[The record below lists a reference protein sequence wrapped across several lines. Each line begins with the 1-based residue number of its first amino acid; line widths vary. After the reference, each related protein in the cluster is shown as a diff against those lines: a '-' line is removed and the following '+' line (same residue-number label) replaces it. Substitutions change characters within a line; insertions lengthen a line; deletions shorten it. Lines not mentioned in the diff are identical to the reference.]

1 MNAWIVFLIVLVP
14 IVLLLAGVASSDS
27 LITIPPGSVGLLL
40 KAGKPT
46 DTVLPPGLH
55 WVPRLRKRLIAPYP
69 ALELAYRATLDG
81 APSDDT
87 GSQDRAGPA
96 LRVTLGDRTQATI
109 GYTVRFQLD
118 TTHLRSVHERFG
130 PDGFW
135 IAVRDITAR
144 ALRHRMGDSDVGVD
158 DLFGDRRNALEEQI
172 GAELAAALQDDGM
185 VVKMF
190 MLGDVDLGRT
200 GDVIQST
207 ARARLELEREQA
219 ESTVRVARA
228 RIDADLEPY
237 LATLSDAALRYREV
251 DMWRDLAYSQ
261 QERALLST
269 ARPMVARA
277 VETAEPPVS
286 AEPAEEAADEA

>member
-14 IVLLLAGVASSDS
+14 IVLILAGVASSDS

-40 KAGKPT
+40 KAGKAT

-55 WVPRLRKRLIAPYP
+55 WVPRLRKRLVAPYP
-69 ALELAYRATLDG
+69 ALELAYRGTLD
-81 APSDDT
+81 ASKSDDT
-87 GSQDRAGPA
+87 GALDRAGPA

-118 TTHLRSVHERFG
+118 ITHLRSVHERFG

-135 IAVRDITAR
+135 IAVRDVTAR
-144 ALRHRMGDSDVGVD
+144 ALRHRLGDSDIGVD
-158 DLFGDRRNALEEQI
+158 DLFGDRRNAVEEQI
-172 GAELAAALQDDGM
+172 GAAVAAALQDDGM
-185 VVKMF
+185 VVTMF

-219 ESTVRVARA
+219 EATVRVARA
-228 RIDADLEPY
+228 RIDAELQPY

-251 DMWRDLAYSQ
+251 DVWRDLAYSQ

-269 ARPMVARA
+269 ARPAAARA
-277 VETAEPPVS
+277 TES
-286 AEPAEEAADEA
+286 ADSSVGSEPAEEAADEA